1 MNYIDRF
8 ITWKLDKGD
17 IKSKESIKNYVS
29 QLHTFERYLKEI
41 HYTNFEEYGRAH
53 VLKFMEDIEKGEPI
67 FLEDKKPKK
76 RAASTVL
83 LYITLIQTFSKYIND
98 VEGIKKNENIQT
110 IKPTKPVAILQTE
123 PKQLTKRQEVAIMGE
138 LERDAMYYTIARLM
152 LDLGLRVSEVLNIE
166 IRDYDATGSRMESR
180 SLLVRGKG
188 DKQRE
193 LKLPK
198 ETAKAIR
205 EWERVREEMIP
216 EVIKRLEHRLIRR
229 QIHSTHKD
237 WEEKQKKLIKKIK
250 EIQDYLFISREGG
263 RLTVRAV
270 QQKFKSIQMKFE
282 KTHDLKQLNPHMFR
296 HTCLKRMAI
305 KGATP
310 SDIVKISGHNSL
322 DMVLRYTESTVDE
335 AMKFLDSYDED

>member
-17 IKSKESIKNYVS
+17 IKSRESIKNYVS
-29 QLHTFERYLKEI
+29 QLQTFERYLKEI
-41 HYTNFEEYGRAH
+41 HYTNFEEYGRSH
-53 VLKFMEDIEKGEPI
+53 VVEFMEDNQKGEP
-67 FLEDKKPKK
+67 LHQEDKKPKK
-76 RAASTVL
+76 KAASTVL
-83 LYITLIQTFSKYIND
+83 LYITLIQSFSKYLND

-110 IKPTKPVAILQTE
+110 IKPTKPAYIQRTA
-123 PKQLTKRQEVAIMGE
+123 PKQLTKRQEVAVMSE
-138 LERDAMYYTIARLM
+138 LERDAMYFAIARLM

-180 SLLVRGKG
+180 PILVRGKG

-205 EWERVREEMIP
+205 EWERVREEMTP
-216 EVIKRLEHRLIRR
+216 EVIKRLEQRLIRR
-229 QIHSTHKD
+229 QIHSTHQE
-237 WEEKQKKLIKKIK
+237 WEEKQKKINRKIK
-250 EIQDYLFISREGG
+250 EIQNYLFISREGG
-263 RLTVRAV
+263 RLTERAV
-270 QQKFKSIQMKFE
+270 QQKLKSIQMKFE

-296 HTCLKRMAI
+296 HTCLKRMAV
-305 KGATP
+305 KGASP
-310 SDIVKISGHNSL
+310 SDIVKISGHNRL